1 MDRKS
6 WVIVALCLAL
16 IGGNFYYSNKNQK
29 ALAAQQQQVENLVPT
44 TPLNPS
50 GAPAADLTVPDP
62 EPDTEYTTWTLTAT
76 KEEDGKQVP
85 AVTYTISNRGG
96 SIRQAQM
103 VGMPINSQTVPDHDL
118 AINENAPYGIG
129 TLLFGITPA
138 ADPIYDKT
146 VYHKVDSLSNDRKL
160 TLIGKTAT
168 GLAIKKE
175 FVLDPM
181 KGSDGKP
188 LDGST
193 YMIRMNVTVEN
204 ATGQPLRLVDMGVFS
219 GASYP
224 IAKSETG
231 DYFTN
236 FFYMAD
242 GKFVQESPSY
252 FTGGY
257 FSSAKARAV
266 ETLQNLT
273 YAGVMSQYYS
283 TILIPA
289 EDSRGS
295 LVYAQP
301 EQIHLTHEG
310 DQEVKGVALAMGA
323 PVLNLNDKES
333 RTLSYEI
340 YAGPKENQVLGDLP
354 YDLDEVMA
362 YGWLTCLSSPMNWL
376 LNFCHSIV
384 GNWGLAIICMT
395 LIIRGIIWPLYKKS
409 YMSMKRMSQMQ
420 PKIQELREK
429 YPDDQQTMNMEM
441 MKLYQEY
448 GINPASGCLPL
459 LIQCPIFFAFYRVLQ
474 YSAELRDQPFF
485 GWITDLSLPDTVYTI
500 PLPFSAF
507 PQLPINIL
515 PLIMAVTMIIQ
526 MRMTP
531 QAGDKMQRRIMSLMP
546 WMFFLFCYNFA
557 SALALYWTTQNLI
570 NMAQTLIIR
579 RLPMPELKRTKKK
592 KGGFFERLAEQQ
604 RILAEQQEQQK
615 RQMRRVTPKNK

>member
-1 MDRKS
+1 
-6 WVIVALCLAL
+6 
-16 IGGNFYYSNKNQK
+16 
-29 ALAAQQQQVENLVPT
+29 
-44 TPLNPS
+44 
-50 GAPAADLTVPDP
+50 
-62 EPDTEYTTWTLTAT
+62 
-76 KEEDGKQVP
+76 
-85 AVTYTISNRGG
+85 
-96 SIRQAQM
+96 
-103 VGMPINSQTVPDHDL
+103 
-118 AINENAPYGIG
+118 
-129 TLLFGITPA
+129 
-138 ADPIYDKT
+138 
-146 VYHKVDSLSNDRKL
+146 
-160 TLIGKTAT
+160 
-168 GLAIKKE
+168 
-175 FVLDPM
+175 
-181 KGSDGKP
+181 
-188 LDGST
+188 
-193 YMIRMNVTVEN
+193 
-204 ATGQPLRLVDMGVFS
+204 
-219 GASYP
+219 
-224 IAKSETG
+224 
-231 DYFTN
+231 
-236 FFYMAD
+236 
-242 GKFVQESPSY
+242 
-252 FTGGY
+252 
-257 FSSAKARAV
+257 
-266 ETLQNLT
+266 
-273 YAGVMSQYYS
+273 
-283 TILIPA
+283 
-289 EDSRGS
+289 
-295 LVYAQP
+295 
-301 EQIHLTHEG
+301 
-310 DQEVKGVALAMGA
+310 VKGVALAMGA